1 MESSAIAY
9 STDRAFAEQLDR
21 EDPLAAYRERFHIPR
36 QENGE
41 EYLYFTGNSLGLQ
54 PKSTRSF
61 VEQELD
67 DWARLG
73 VEGHFHAKNPWMPYH
88 EFLAESTARMV
99 GAHPHEVVV
108 MNSLTVN
115 LHLLMVSFYR
125 PTKDRFKI
133 VIEADAFPSDKYA
146 VKSQLRFHGYDP
158 ETALIELRSES
169 GDPVIPTSEILDLID
184 REGDEIA
191 LIMLGGVNYY
201 TGQAFE
207 MEKITRAGHA
217 KGCTVGFDLAHGAG
231 NLHLKLHE
239 WGPDFACWCSYKY
252 LNSGPGG
259 LSGIFVHERHAGNTD
274 LPRFEGWWGHN
285 KANRFKMPDNF
296 EAMHG
301 AEAWQLSNPPILPL
315 AALRA
320 SMEIFDEVGMPAL
333 RAKSEKL
340 TGYFE
345 YLIKELNTNQ
355 NVRIIT
361 PTDPR
366 QRGCQLSLQTMENG
380 RVIFDRLTEKGV
392 IADWREPDVIRL
404 AAVPLY
410 NRFVEV
416 WEFVQLLTAD
426 S

>member
-1 MESSAIAY
+1 MDSSTT
-9 STDRAFAEQLDR
+9 TDTTSRKFAEQLDR
-21 EDPLAAYRERFHIPR
+21 EDPLAGYRDQFHIPK
-36 QENGE
+36 QANGE
-41 EYLYFTGNSLGLQ
+41 DYLYFTGNSLGLQ
-54 PKSTRSF
+54 PKTTRSF

-88 EFLAESTARMV
+88 EFLTESTARLV
-99 GAHPHEVVV
+99 GAYPHEVVV

-125 PTKDRFKI
+125 PTKERFKI

-158 ETALIELRSES
+158 KTALIQLRSQS
-169 GDPVIPTSEILDLID
+169 GDPVIPTQEILDLIE

-191 LIMLGGVNYY
+191 LIMIGGVNYY

-207 MEKITRAGHA
+207 MEKITKAGHA

-231 NLHLKLHE
+231 NLHLKLHD

-259 LSGIFVHERHAGNTD
+259 ISGIFVHDRHSQNRN

-285 KANRFKMPDNF
+285 KDNRFKMPDDF
-296 EAMHG
+296 EPMVG

-320 SMEIFDEVGMPAL
+320 SMEIFDKVGMVAL
-333 RAKSEKL
+333 REKSERL

-345 YLIKELNTNQ
+345 YLISELNTNE
-355 NVRIIT
+355 NVRVIT
-361 PTDPR
+361 PSDPK
-366 QRGCQLSLQTMENG
+366 QRGCQLSLQAKENG
-380 RVIFDRLTEKGV
+380 RAIFDRLTERGV

-404 AAVPLY
+404 APVPLY

-416 WEFVQLLTAD
+416 WEFVKILTETV
-426 S
+426 

>member
-1 MESSAIAY
+1 MESSALTY
-9 STDRAFAEQLDR
+9 TTDRAFAEQLDR
-21 EDPLAAYRERFHIPR
+21 EDPLANYRDQFHIPR
-36 QENGE
+36 QANGE
-41 EYLYFTGNSLGLQ
+41 DYLYFTGNSLGLQ

-88 EFLAESTARMV
+88 EFLTESTAKLV
-99 GAHPHEVVV
+99 GALAHEVVV

-125 PTKDRFKI
+125 PTKERFKI

-158 ETALIELRSES
+158 ETALIELRSQS
-169 GDPVIPTSEILDLID
+169 GDPVIPTEEILDLID
-184 REGDEIA
+184 REGDQIA
-191 LIMLGGVNYY
+191 LIMIGGVNYY

-231 NLHLKLHE
+231 NLHLKLHD

-259 LSGIFVHERHAGNTD
+259 LSGIFVHERHARNAD

-285 KANRFKMPDNF
+285 KDNRFKMPDDF
-296 EAMHG
+296 EPMVG

-320 SMEIFDEVGMPAL
+320 SMEIFDKVGMAAL
-333 RAKSEKL
+333 REKSEKL

-345 YLIKELNTNQ
+345 FLIKELNTNQ
-355 NVRIIT
+355 NVRVIT
-361 PTDPR
+361 PSDPN
-366 QRGCQLSLQTMENG
+366 QRGCQLSLQAKENG
-380 RVIFDRLTEKGV
+380 RAIFDRLTERGV

-404 AAVPLY
+404 APVPLY

-416 WEFVQLLTAD
+416 WEFVKILTEEV
-426 S
+426 